1 MDNSRLRK
9 ALFGVALAFTFI
21 VTLSLTSLSVVAQ
34 TTTGTLRGQVSDQN
48 GAAVPGAT
56 VQAKNQATG
65 VTTSEFQTT
74 GDGLYTIP
82 NLIPGKY
89 DVIVSATGFSKTIT
103 TGADVRL
110 GQDTTIDVQLKP
122 GDVSAEVSVVA
133 NTEEVINTDQSQ
145 VSASFESRKISEL
158 PSNVSGG
165 GIDTLALL
173 APGVVN
179 NPGAFTN
186 TNGAG
191 LAVNGQRGRSNNFQI
206 DGSDNNDL
214 SIGGPSYFVD
224 NNDQIQE
231 FQIITSQ
238 FSAQYGRNQGAV
250 VNIVTKSGT
259 NEFHGSAFEFFRDRK
274 HLDSLNNIER
284 RSGQENPLPRL
295 RHVFGGTV
303 GGPIVKNRA
312 FFFASYQGIRQSEET
327 IARSGSVS
335 ILASE
340 LPRLAANNP
349 GNPAIDAI
357 VHYSAFALSNFGV
370 VRPRTDVANPFD
382 TVVIG
387 GQTYQAALVE
397 RVFPTPFTQN
407 EWSVRSDVKLTDR
420 DNFYA
425 RYLYQ
430 KGNNQNSL
438 GSSNGFTGDIP
449 FTSKNFGGSY
459 TRQISTKMVNEFK
472 AYYQSLFVKFGGGC
486 TTGEPGC
493 IEDPEDIDNAKA
505 FVENIGLTFRSTQL
519 RASSRAIGVGIG
531 LPQGRLVKVYQ
542 AADNLTWAQG
552 SHSFI
557 FGAEYKHLKNTVP
570 FLPRFNG
577 DFTFNSTTRLVNNAP
592 SAINLAVGPPI
603 INYTENDQY
612 YFIQDDWKVRPN
624 LTLNL
629 GMRYE
634 FTGQPINDLNDLTVA
649 RESGTTAIFR
659 SNVPLGD
666 RVVPRIGA
674 DKNNFAPRFGFAW
687 TPHFWKSFLGE
698 DATVIRGGYSIA
710 YDPAFYNILLNISN
724 SAPVSALVTLGTG
737 SLPSSGSP
745 FPLPSVFGA
754 DIRARAASSGIVP
767 IGQLDP
773 RFLTQSVVAPDFH
786 SPYAEQ
792 WSFGVQRQINR
803 NNVAE
808 IRYLGTHGVDLF
820 QTVNRN
826 PRFANLYNG
835 FTLPV
840 DLDTGATVN
849 VNFPAF
855 RQFITNGAVP
865 VTCTDVVGTPDI
877 ESACNGRLR
886 AGHGRISAREN
897 TAQST
902 YNSLQARYNG
912 RFLRNA
918 MTVGASYTFSKTI
931 DNISEIFA
939 DAEASVVAQNP
950 FNINSAERSI
960 SGIDRPHAFAANFIY
975 DVPWMKDQ
983 HGWMGRALGGWQL
996 NATQIITSGRPYT
1009 PAQFENSSFLGAGA
1023 SYLPDTAGE
1032 PLRPFLGNPNAPF
1045 DSVAISQVDAAIMFG
1060 IPAHNI
1066 NGFWSYN
1073 VLNQTFDTVA
1083 VNPSDV
1089 RFILNGPGAA
1099 RLFGSPFGDV
1109 PRNYGRGPRINVT
1122 NAGIFKNTNI
1132 NERFKI
1138 QFRAELFNA
1147 FNHPTP
1153 GYGDGSLAGDSVPDI
1168 FIGDAGFEGSH
1179 FGIKEDMNLNRRVIQ
1194 FGLRLIF

>member
-9 ALFGVALAFTFI
+9 ALFGVSLAFTFI

-34 TTTGTLRGQVSDQN
+34 TTTGTLRGTVTDQQ
-48 GAAVPGAT
+48 GAAVPNAT
-56 VQAKNQATG
+56 VQVKNQATG
-65 VTTSEFQTT
+65 VMTSEFQTT
-74 GDGLYTIP
+74 GEGLYTIP

-89 DVIVSATGFSKTIT
+89 DVIVTATGFNKTTT

-110 GQDTTIDVQLKP
+110 GQDTTIDVQLKA
-122 GDVSAEVSVVA
+122 GDVNAEVSVVA

-191 LAVNGQRGRSNNFQI
+191 LSVNGQRGRSNNFQI

-224 NNDQIQE
+224 NADQIQE

-284 RSGQENPLPRL
+284 RSGQEDPLPRL

-303 GGPIVKNRA
+303 GGPIKKNRA

-335 ILASE
+335 ILASD
-340 LPRLAANNP
+340 LPRLAADFP

-370 VRPRTDVANPFD
+370 VRPRTDVSNPFD

-387 GQTYQAALVE
+387 GHTYNAALVE

-407 EWSVRSDVKLTDR
+407 EWSVRGDVKATDK
-420 DNFYA
+420 DNFYL
-425 RYLYQ
+425 RYLFQ
-430 KGNNQNSL
+430 DGNNQNAL

-459 TRQISTKMVNEFK
+459 TRQVSSKMVNEFK

-493 IEDPEDIDNAKA
+493 IEDPEDIGNAKA
-505 FVENIGLTFRSTQL
+505 LVENIGLTFLSTRL
-519 RASSRAIGVGIG
+519 RTSSRAIGVGVG
-531 LPQGRLVKVYQ
+531 FPQGRLVKVYQ
-542 AADNLTWAQG
+542 AADNLTWAHG
-552 SHSFI
+552 THSFI
-557 FGAEYKHLKNTVP
+557 FGFEYKHLKNDVP

-634 FTGQPINDLNDLTVA
+634 YTGQPINDLNDLTVA
-649 RESGTTAIFR
+649 RESGSGAIFR
-659 SNVPLGD
+659 SNVALPD
-666 RVVPRIGA
+666 RTVPRIKP

-773 RFLTQSVVAPDFH
+773 RFLTQSIVAPDFH

-792 WSFGVQRQINR
+792 WSIGVQRQINR

-826 PRFANLYNG
+826 PRFGNLYRG
-835 FTLPV
+835 FSLPV
-840 DLDTGATVN
+840 DLDTGATTT

-855 RQFITNGAVP
+855 RNLIPNGYVP
-865 VTCTDVVGTPDI
+865 VTCADVAGTADN
-877 ESACNGRLR
+877 EGACNDRLL

-918 MTVGASYTFSKTI
+918 LSLGASYTFSKTI

-939 DAEASVVAQNP
+939 DAEASVNAQNP

-975 DVPWMKDQ
+975 DVPWHKDQ
-983 HGWMGRALGGWQL
+983 HGWMGHVLGGWQL
-996 NATQIITSGRPYT
+996 NGTQVITSGRTFT
-1009 PAQFENSSFLGAGA
+1009 PAQFENSSFLGAGF

-1045 DSVAISQVDAAIMFG
+1045 DAVAISQVDADIMFG
-1060 IPAHNI
+1060 IPAHDL

-1073 VLNQTFDTVA
+1073 ELNTTGNTVA
-1083 VNPSDV
+1083 VSPSAV

-1099 RLFGSPFGDV
+1099 RLFGSPFGTV
-1109 PRNYGRGPRINVT
+1109 PRNYGRGPAINVT

-1132 NERFKI
+1132 TERFKI
-1138 QFRAELFNA
+1138 QFRAEFFNV

-1168 FIGDAGFEGSH
+1168 FIGDAGFDGSH